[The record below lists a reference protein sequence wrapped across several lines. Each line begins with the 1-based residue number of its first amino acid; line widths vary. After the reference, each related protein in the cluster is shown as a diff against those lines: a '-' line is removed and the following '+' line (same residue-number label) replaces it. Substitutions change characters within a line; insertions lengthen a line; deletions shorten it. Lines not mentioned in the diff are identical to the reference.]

1 MQNSKGS
8 FILGVAL
15 VASMFVLGYVLG
27 GSIVKFKTLERT
39 VTVKGLSEREVMA
52 DTVLWPIVYIE
63 VENELPLLYA
73 KLEKNKHMIMEF
85 LKEKGFEEGEVSTS
99 APSIVDKIAQ
109 DYGGAN
115 KVAYRYNATQT
126 ITLYTK
132 KVGEVRKVMNEIAS
146 LGKSGVTFQNNSYDN
161 PTEYIFTQL
170 NEIKPS
176 MIEEATQSARS
187 AALKFA
193 EDSQSVLGKIKSAN
207 QGQFSIS
214 PRDRFTPHVKN
225 VRVVSTIE
233 YYLND

>member
-8 FILGVAL
+8 FILGIAL
-15 VASMFVLGYVLG
+15 VASMFVLGYILG

-73 KLEKNKHMIMEF
+73 KLEKNKQMIMEF
-85 LKEKGFEEGEVSTS
+85 LKEKGFKETEISTS

-109 DYGGAN
+109 EYSGAN
-115 KVAYRYNATQT
+115 KVTYRYNATQT

-146 LGKSGVTFQNNSYDN
+146 LGKSGVTFRNNTYEN
-161 PTEYIFTQL
+161 KTEFIFTKL
-170 NEIKPS
+170 NDIKPD
-176 MIEEATQSARS
+176 MIEEATQNARS
-187 AALKFA
+187 SAMKFA
-193 EDSQSVLGKIKSAN
+193 QDSKSSLGKIKSAN
-207 QGQFSIS
+207 QGQFTITS
-214 PRDRFTPHVKN
+214 RDKFTPHIKK
-225 VRVVSTIE
+225 VRVVSTIQ